1 VIDQGFEMKSLKS
14 LLIAAVLA
22 LSAMMCPVVVPAQ
35 DLMNE
40 AMSSLPAGT
49 IRVEYSSPV
58 KLRALPDYAALSH
71 RYVGQRL
78 QILEENL
85 ARLGIQPEDVDTMVI
100 GWKARGTEMDLSGL
114 AQGRFNSKGV
124 SDHAAAQGIA
134 ASPLAGTPAYCFGS
148 DTCVVILGESLG
160 AFGTLDSLSAIL
172 KVRAG
177 EIPNAAS
184 EASFAKRVD
193 EGRTDAPIWG
203 VAVGPAIADWFKG
216 WMPNQGNAQ
225 LDWKQTFQ
233 SVEALSYSVQAADNV
248 RLAVKL
254 DCTTSQAAGSL
265 MQVMEG
271 LKLVQQMAWQNQNPN
286 LRNPFQSLAVD
297 RDGRQV
303 RLNLTTAYAE
313 LEAAGMPGKS

>member
-1 VIDQGFEMKSLKS
+1 MKSSKN
-14 LLIAAVLA
+14 LLVAAVLVLAAIMFPA
-22 LSAMMCPVVVPAQ
+22 LVPAQ

-40 AMSSLPAGT
+40 AMSSFPAGT

-78 QILEENL
+78 QVLEENL
-85 ARLGIQPEDVDTMVI
+85 AQLGIQPEDVDTMVI
-100 GWKARGTEMDLSGL
+100 GWKARGAGMDLSGL
-114 AQGRFNSKGV
+114 AQGRFNPKGV
-124 SDHAAAQGIA
+124 SDRAATQGIA

-148 DTCVVILGESLG
+148 GATGNCVVILGDSLG

-172 KVRAG
+172 KARAG

-184 EASFAKRVD
+184 DAGFARRVE
-193 EGRTDAPIWG
+193 EGRADTPIWG

-216 WMPNQGNAQ
+216 WMPNQGNVQ

-233 SVEALSYSVQAADNV
+233 SVEALSYSVQATDNV
-248 RLAVKL
+248 HLAVKL
-254 DCTTSQAAGSL
+254 DCTTSQSAGSL
-265 MQVMEG
+265 RQVMEG

-297 RDGRQV
+297 RDDRQV